1 MRHHTR
7 YHARRRQQ
15 AKKPRRQLLLA
26 CFFTAILLLGS
37 YSIFSFIKDTSKSS
51 NKTIAS
57 QVKLIEDVPLA
68 WPTTG
73 KAAVGSIEDGLLAH
87 SSKNETPHPTASMA
101 KVITALAIMEKQ
113 PFELGETGQ
122 SYTLTS
128 KDVAY
133 YQTQVA
139 QGGSVLPVH
148 AGMTLTQHEAMQA
161 MLIAS
166 SNNLAETLAERT
178 FGSEEAYVEYAQ
190 SMVERMG
197 LSQTTIADASGF
209 SPSTTSTPSDLVAVG
224 IAALKNPVIAEI
236 VAQPEAQ
243 LPDVGT
249 IKNTNELLSTDGA
262 VGIKTGTTN
271 EAGSCLLFAANY
283 TTKSGGSITLIGV
296 IVGDTNTAT
305 LFNDSR
311 KLLASAAQEFD
322 LTGTQPNTFLSQPK
336 NRAP

>member
-1 MRHHTR
+1 MRHHR
-7 YHARRRQQ
+7 YYTRRRQQ

-26 CFFTAILLLGS
+26 CFFSTILLLSG
-37 YSIFSFIKDTSKSS
+37 YGVLSFVKDSSKSS
-51 NKTIAS
+51 NTTIAS
-57 QVKLIEDVPLA
+57 QVKLTEDVPLA

-73 KAAVGSIEDGLLAH
+73 KAAVGSIEDGLLAR
-87 SSKNETPHPTASMA
+87 SSKNETPRPTASMA

-139 QGGSVLPVH
+139 QGGSALPVH

-209 SPSTTSTPSDLVAVG
+209 NPATTSTPSDLVAIG
-224 IAALKNPVIAEI
+224 ITALKNPVIADI

-243 LPDVGT
+243 ITDVGI
-249 IKNTNELLSTDGA
+249 IKNTNELLRTDGA

-283 TTKSGGSITLIGV
+283 ATKSGGGITLVGV
-296 IVGDTNTAT
+296 IMGDVSAAT

-311 KLLASAAQEFD
+311 KLLVSAKQEFD
-322 LTGTQPNTFLSQPK
+322 LTD
-336 NRAP
+336 NRQRVLN